1 MRRSLRFRVTVEDV
15 TLIAIPIFEPR
26 VFQSLCFLL
35 KVESGFRFK
44 FEFEF
49 EFEFESAEGK
59 RTSKRLPTV

>member
-35 KVESGFRFK
+35 DRGRESGFR
-44 FEFEF
+44 F

>member
-35 KVESGFRFK
+35 DRGRESGFR
-44 FEFEF
+44 FEF